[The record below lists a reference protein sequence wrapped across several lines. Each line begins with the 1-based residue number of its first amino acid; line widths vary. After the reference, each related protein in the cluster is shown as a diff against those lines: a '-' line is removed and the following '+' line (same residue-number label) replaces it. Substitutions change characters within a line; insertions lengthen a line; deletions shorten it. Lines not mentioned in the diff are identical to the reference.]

1 MRGVIVSSKVAIVRF
16 DEGDVQQAFQ
26 QALKLIGG
34 IDDLNT
40 KKRTVVI
47 KPGVFHHKKKNHTTL
62 DVLNAI
68 INGFSKAPQVFVAE
82 SDNYKG
88 TGSERLQIWKEAYT
102 NRVVPFNLS
111 EDTDTK
117 KVKIADENI
126 GLSQILFK
134 PNVFVSTHVLRKTE
148 YGSVLKNLMG
158 LMPEPKKARFHKKLP
173 TVLIDAY
180 EAIGG
185 IDFAIIDGTH
195 AYATVS
201 LDKGIKTNT
210 LIVGRDAVAV
220 DTVGA
225 TIMGVKLQKM
235 PILQEA
241 IKRGLGEGD
250 VEKIQIL
257 GASIEAIKEKLRQRK

>member
-1 MRGVIVSSKVAIVRF
+1 VVSKVAIVEF
-16 DEGDVQQAFQ
+16 DDGDVQEAFMR
-26 QALKLIGG
+26 ALSLIGG
-34 IDDLNT
+34 INDLNT
-40 KKRTVVI
+40 KKRIVVI
-47 KPGVFHHKKKNHTTL
+47 KPGVFHHKKKNHPTL
-62 DVLNAI
+62 DVLNAVV
-68 INGFSKAPQVFVAE
+68 NGFSKAPKIFVAE

-88 TGSERLQIWKEAYT
+88 TGSERLQIWREAYT
-102 NRVVPFNLS
+102 NRFAPFNLS

-126 GLSQILFK
+126 GFSHILFK

-158 LMPEPKKARFHKKLP
+158 LMPERKKARFHKQLP

-185 IDFAIIDGTH
+185 IDLAVIDGTH

-201 LDKGIKTNT
+201 LDKGVKTST

-220 DTVGA
+220 DAVGA

-241 IKRGLGEGD
+241 IKRCLGEGD
-250 VEKIQIL
+250 IDKIQIL
-257 GASIEAIKEKLRQRK
+257 GTSIESVKEKLHR